1 MITYEQR
8 QQIEELKKK
17 YEDIIEVFH
26 PEDKG
31 ERLRE
36 LEEESLKPD
45 FWTDQ
50 RKHSKLTGKF
60 G

>member
-36 LEEESLKPD
+36 WKK
-45 FWTDQ
+45 
-50 RKHSKLTGKF
+50 RA
-60 G
+60 